1 MKGLPYR
8 AAVIGCGAHTE
19 KRGAA
24 SAIGYAH
31 GWAYSKEPRVVLAA
45 ACDLDEKNRRD
56 YMAEMHLSAGYADYM
71 EMLEKEEIDI
81 LSICTYPDLHP
92 RMVTDGVGAGVKV
105 IWVEKPMAY
114 PFSDCQ
120 RMVDECAAAGVL
132 LVVSHQ
138 RRYGQPFTWTR
149 EAIESGGIGTV
160 RNIQI
165 TTNVDWWNNIY
176 DVGVHSIDCARS
188 VLGDPR
194 AKEIFAH
201 LEASGKKAYKDGHV
215 SEERCLATVLLDNG
229 VRLVYD
235 CADSVRTGE
244 SHIRVNG
251 DLGFI
256 EIFLEEPEGAKSCV
270 RALLAGKPGVVVPV
284 LEEDFHGSAG
294 NKSAFFEH
302 MLGDVLDAFEE
313 GRAPAVC
320 GANALLSMEIVTGM
334 VISAY
339 RGETVTVPF
348 DGLEEASVDV
358 LALWGEH
365 AACSRRRKGK

>member
-1 MKGLPYR
+1 MMTLPYR

-19 KRGAA
+19 TRGAA

-45 ACDLDEKNRRD
+45 ACDTDGKNRRD
-56 YMAEMHLSAGYADYM
+56 YMAEMHLSAGYEDHR
-71 EMLEKEEIDI
+71 EMLGKEEFDI
-81 LSICTYPDLHP
+81 LSICTYPDLHAG
-92 RMVTDGVGAGVKV
+92 MVSDGVRAGVKV

-149 EAIESGGIGTV
+149 KTIESGGIGRV
-160 RNIQI
+160 RNVQI

-201 LEASGKKAYKDGHV
+201 LEASGKKVYKDGHV
-215 SEERCLATVLLDNG
+215 SEERCLATVLLDSG

-235 CADSVRTGE
+235 CADSIRTGE

-256 EIFLEEPEGAKSCV
+256 ELFLEKPEGMESCV
-270 RALLAGKPGVVVPV
+270 RASLADKPGIVVPA
-284 LEEDFHGSAG
+284 LEEDFHGSPDS
-294 NKSAFFEH
+294 KSAFFEH

-313 GRAPAVC
+313 GRAPEAC
-320 GANALLSMEIVTGM
+320 GANALRSMEIVTGIA
-334 VISAY
+334 ISAY

-348 DGLEEASVDV
+348 EGLE
-358 LALWGEH
+358 
-365 AACSRRRKGK
+365 